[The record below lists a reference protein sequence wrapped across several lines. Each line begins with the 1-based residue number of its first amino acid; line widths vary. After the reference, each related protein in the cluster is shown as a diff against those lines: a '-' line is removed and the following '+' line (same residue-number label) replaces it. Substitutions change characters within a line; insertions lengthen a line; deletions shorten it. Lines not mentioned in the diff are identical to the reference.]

1 MFDKIL
7 EAYQKKDEALFA
19 ARVRN
24 WLDAELPCPFEP
36 GSPEH
41 GLYAKAVMAH
51 KRWRGKGIS
60 SRYAKVQMIDF
71 VRQIAEMQKDKQ
83 KAVETSD
90 NAVGETPVET
100 SVETPVVVNEVKLEE
115 PIHMTGVVPEKIH
128 FFKKKVDKNE
138 NKQTD

>member
-7 EAYQKKDEALFA
+7 DAYQKKDEALFA

-100 SVETPVVVNEVKLEE
+100 PAVVNEVKLEE
-115 PIHMTGVVPEKIH
+115 PMHMTGIVPEKIH
-128 FFKKKVDKNE
+128 FFKKKVKDDESK
-138 NKQTD
+138 

>member
-7 EAYQKKDEALFA
+7 DAYEKKNEALFA

-60 SRYAKVQMIDF
+60 SRYAKVQMLDF

-90 NAVGETPVET
+90 NAVDETQ
-100 SVETPVVVNEVKLEE
+100 VETPAVVNEVKLEE
-115 PIHMTGVVPEKIH
+115 PMHMTGVVPEKIH

-138 NKQTD
+138 NKRTD